1 MDKPSNPDRIYE
13 PESGEAQ
20 LSVRAVLTGCVL
32 GAVVAAMN
40 ISLGLKIGWS
50 LGGSLI
56 AAILGYTFWMPFRR
70 LSVLETNHGCLA
82 CIL

>member
-1 MDKPSNPDRIYE
+1 MDKPTNADRIYE
-13 PESGEAQ
+13 PEPGEAQ
-20 LSVRAVLTGCVL
+20 LSFRAVLTGCIL

-56 AAILGYTFWMPFRR
+56 AAILG
-70 LSVLETNHGCLA
+70 LSLIH
-82 CIL
+82 I